1 MPFSKDMPI
10 LVVDDHQ
17 SMRRTIGDILRAVGL
32 KALAQAENGR
42 QALEIMG
49 QQRVDFVILD
59 WSMPEMDGLSTLRA
73 IRANPEWKDLPVLMV
88 TAEAEREKV
97 VAAIE
102 SGVTSYVVK
111 PFTPNTIYRKLRE
124 IFGVSL

>member
-1 MPFSKDMPI
+1 MPFAKDMPI

-32 KALAQAENGR
+32 KALVQAENGR
-42 QALEIMG
+42 QALDIMA

-59 WSMPEMDGLSTLRA
+59 WSMPEMDGLATLQA
-73 IRANPEWKDLPVLMV
+73 IRANPEWKGLPVLMV

>member
-1 MPFSKDMPI
+1 MPFSKEMPI

-32 KALAQAENGR
+32 KTLVQAENGR
-42 QALEIMG
+42 QALEIMA

-59 WSMPEMDGLSTLRA
+59 WSMPEMDGLTALRA
-73 IRANPEWKDLPVLMV
+73 IRANPDWKDLPVLMV
-88 TAEAEREKV
+88 TAEAEREHV

-102 SGVTSYVVK
+102 SGVTNYVVK
-111 PFTPNTIYRKLRE
+111 PFTPNTIYRKLRD